1 MMTVSDLA
9 DSALPAGVAGHV
21 PRGLALPTPVL
32 ADMRTDHAG
41 ETGAVCIYLGVL
53 RFSRDSA
60 LRAFARN
67 HLATEQAHLH
77 LIEDW
82 LPIEHRSR
90 LLPVWRLAGFLT
102 GALPALMGPRAV
114 YATIEAVETFV
125 DHHYDVQVRRLETQP
140 SLAAL
145 RQTLM
150 TCQLDEIAHRDE
162 AAAAR
167 GPSEPGFILRTW
179 CRLVDAGSRGAVAL
193 CRHI

>member
-1 MMTVSDLA
+1 MTVSNLLNGA
-9 DSALPAGVAGHV
+9 LSAGGAGH
-21 PRGLALPTPVL
+21 RSHDLALPRQVL
-32 ADMRTDHAG
+32 ADLRTDHAG

-53 RFSRDSA
+53 RFSRDTA
-60 LRAFARN
+60 LRAFAQS
-67 HLATEQAHLH
+67 HLATEKVHLC

-82 LPIEHRSR
+82 LSMNHRSR

-102 GALPALMGPRAV
+102 GALPALIGPRAV

-125 DHHYDVQVRRLETQP
+125 DHHYNEQIRRLETQP

-162 AAAAR
+162 AAAAH
-167 GPSEPGFILRTW
+167 GPAEPGFILRTW
-179 CRLVDAGSRGAVAL
+179 CRLVDVGSRSAVAV